1 MIYTSTPIVTVT
13 EIPTVAVANS
23 AGHVNIKKLK
33 IYLNEEPTR
42 PDFKQIRK

>member
-13 EIPTVAVANS
+13 ETPTVAVANS

-33 IYLNEEPTR
+33 LYLNDEPTGQHTE
-42 PDFKQIRK
+42 KIRK